1 MVELTIHMREGS
13 INLWYFRS
21 IQYFSTFYNDYSY
34 YPAKTPINFYK
45 IFKNFVY
52 SLTKKIMVFNIHF
65 AKKLVFSLSISAEVV
80 CHCHILTIIRIT
92 KNLKSNPNIT
102 PNLT

>member
-1 MVELTIHMREGS
+1 
-13 INLWYFRS
+13 
-21 IQYFSTFYNDYSY
+21 
-34 YPAKTPINFYK
+34 
-45 IFKNFVY
+45 
-52 SLTKKIMVFNIHF
+52 MVFNIHF

>member
-1 MVELTIHMREGS
+1 MITLIIRLKHQS
-13 INLWYFRS
+13 IF
-21 IQYFSTFYNDYSY
+21 
-34 YPAKTPINFYK
+34 AKYLKTLF
-45 IFKNFVY
+45 Y

-65 AKKLVFSLSISAEVV
+65 AKKLAFSLSISAEVV